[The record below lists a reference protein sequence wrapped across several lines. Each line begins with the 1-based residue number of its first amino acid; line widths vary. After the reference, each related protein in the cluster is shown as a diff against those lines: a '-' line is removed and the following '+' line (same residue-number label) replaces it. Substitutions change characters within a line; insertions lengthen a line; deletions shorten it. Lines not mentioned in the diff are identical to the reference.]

1 MAFKS
6 CLKLRQASWLF
17 VSQHQPVTV
26 HGSPLER
33 HVTWSEQ
40 LPENEAGNSEG
51 CIYEPLVAKN
61 SSRWTPKKKFITAVQ
76 SALKEKSI
84 ELECV

>member
-1 MAFKS
+1 M
-6 CLKLRQASWLF
+6 
-17 VSQHQPVTV
+17 
-26 HGSPLER
+26 
-33 HVTWSEQ
+33 TWSEQ
-40 LPENEAGNSEG
+40 LPGNEAGNSEG

>member
-1 MAFKS
+1 MALKS
-6 CLKLRQASWLF
+6 CLKSRQAGWLF

-40 LPENEAGNSEG
+40 LPGNQAGHSEG
-51 CIYEPLVAKN
+51 CICEPLVAKN
-61 SSRWTPKKKFITAVQ
+61 SSRWTPKKKLVTTAQ